1 MRYALFARLLM
12 IFALLFTQ
20 AGSLMH
26 GISHIVAKQTSN
38 HSHIVAKQTSD
49 HSYILA
55 KQSSDHSLPHNE
67 HCNLC
72 AAYAQ
77 MGAALGSYAIG
88 LPLVEQHIVLAET
101 AFYIVESNATF
112 HAFAAR
118 APPYSS

>member
-12 IFALLFTQ
+12 IFTLLFAQT
-20 AGSLMH
+20 GSLTH
-26 GISHIVAKQTSN
+26 GISHL
-38 HSHIVAKQTSD
+38 VAKQTSD
-49 HSYILA
+49 HS
-55 KQSSDHSLPHNE
+55 LPHNK

-77 MGAALGSYAIG
+77 LGAALGCHTIG

-101 AFYIVESNATF
+101 AFYVLESNATF

-118 APPYSS
+118 APPYSR